1 MPKLQDVH
9 VETRT
14 FYFLFNQENKLDIP
28 MFQRDYSWED
38 EELTKFW
45 DELEKTVDVHGLEQ
59 FMGQIVLG
67 VTQQSFTP
75 TGGVLKYFYNIIDG
89 QQRITTATIFLC
101 ALRDVAYEN
110 NLEDLAKEIQRY
122 ITTRSDP
129 QGQDNDFIVTL
140 GYSDKVFFRDFIQY
154 DTRDRRK
161 KRESDYTH
169 MKSVGE
175 TRLSNELIYKAY
187 NFFIGKIQGKS
198 QNYTSVD
205 KANYF
210 TRLKDRF
217 LRNYF
222 FISVRLPNITEGSQI
237 FETMNAYG
245 ERLEATDLV
254 KNLIFLQRQSQGV
267 TVSDLESELIDW
279 NDSIAKLKD
288 VNPSRFL
295 RHYWLSKYRDTDDP
309 VTIENLYK
317 IFKTKAED
325 DQAFAEQLLN
335 DIREYGDIYMVL
347 NEPTNYGTFA
357 EDERARERTEEALNG
372 LDAMNASR
380 AFPLLMSTFKNFPN
394 QFPRMCRL
402 VEILVF
408 RYSLICNLDAKR
420 LERTFNNIS
429 VSFESVD
436 KDNQAAAGQLFEDK
450 IQLLKSEIPSNEQF
464 ETSFGFKSSW
474 TSKAARYVLSRIELS
489 KGTGETLLNS
499 KTLSLEHIF
508 PKSPSEECRNE
519 VGDEL
524 SSILPKINSIGNLT
538 LILGKWN
545 QKMSNKTFSSK
556 KETYYRRSDIRITRE
571 LSDINSWNSAEV
583 ENRCADFCGTCL
595 RLWDPSSV

>member
-9 VETRT
+9 VGTVT
-14 FYFLFNQENKLDIP
+14 FYSLFNQENKLDIP

-45 DELEKTVDVHGLEQ
+45 DDLEKTMEVSGLEQ
-59 FMGQIVLG
+59 FMGQIVFG
-67 VTQQSFTP
+67 NTQPLATLAS
-75 TGGVLKYFYNIIDG
+75 GVLKYFYDIIDG

-110 NLEDLAKEIQRY
+110 NLKELAKEIQRY
-122 ITTRSDP
+122 ITTSSGP
-129 QGQDNDFIVTL
+129 PSQDIDFIVTL
-140 GYSDKVFFRDFIQY
+140 GYSDRDFFRDFIQF
-154 DTRDRRK
+154 DSQDRRK
-161 KRESDYTH
+161 KKESDYVKT
-169 MKSVGE
+169 KSVGE

-187 NFFIGKIQGKS
+187 RFFIGKIEDNSK
-198 QNYTSVD
+198 NYTSLD
-205 KANYF
+205 KVNYL

-267 TVSDLESELIDW
+267 TISNLESELIDW

-288 VNPSRFL
+288 GNPSRFL

-317 IFKTKAED
+317 IFKTKAEND
-325 DQAFAEQLLN
+325 PAFAGQLLN
-335 DIREYGDIYMVL
+335 DIREYADIYMVL

-357 EDERARERTEEALNG
+357 ENERAREKAEEALNG
-372 LDAMNASR
+372 LGAMNASR

-402 VEILVF
+402 IEILVF

-420 LERTFNNIS
+420 LEKTFNEIS
-429 VSFESVD
+429 VSFENVD
-436 KDNQAAAGQLFEDK
+436 KGNQTIARRLFEDK
-450 IQLLKSEIPSNEQF
+450 IKLLKNRIPSKDQF
-464 ETSFGFKSSW
+464 ESSFRFKSSW
-474 TSKAARYVLSRIELS
+474 TNKAARYVLSRIELS

-508 PKSPSEECRNE
+508 PKSPSDECSNE
-519 VGDEL
+519 VGDDL
-524 SSILPKINSIGNLT
+524 SNILPKTNSIGNFT
-538 LILGKWN
+538 LILGRWN
-545 QKMSNKTFSSK
+545 HKMSNKPFSFK
-556 KETYYRRSDIRITRE
+556 KETYYKKSDIKITKE
-571 LSDINSWNSAEV
+571 LSEINSWNSTEV
-583 ENRCADFCGTCL
+583 ENRCVDFCKKCAT
-595 RLWDPSSV
+595 LWDPNTV